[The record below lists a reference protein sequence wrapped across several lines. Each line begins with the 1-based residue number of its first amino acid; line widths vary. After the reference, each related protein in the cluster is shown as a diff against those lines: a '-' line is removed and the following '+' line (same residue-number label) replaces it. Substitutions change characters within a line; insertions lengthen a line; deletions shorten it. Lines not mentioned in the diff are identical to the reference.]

1 MGGKLKSISNI
12 DTDSSSVSLLGDGS
26 SIIQDY
32 GSNATANY
40 RFQQDGKTPQS
51 LPSSTIEVDD
61 DSKKNDQVNIR
72 TLSVS
77 SSLDDDVVFDKDGIP
92 LENSI
97 YPEVR
102 SAVPIKDDPSIR
114 VNHWRTWFLT
124 TVFVGAFAAVNQF
137 FSLRY
142 PSMSIGF
149 IVAQLISYPVG
160 SAFTAL
166 PDYQPLRKRGVSES
180 EHHLSW
186 RSWFDLNPGPYS
198 VKEHAVLTICVSLTA
213 SSAYAMSMLIA
224 QTKFYFQEYSIVYE
238 ILLVITSQML
248 GYGAAGLTRRW
259 VVYPGAMIWPET
271 LVSSTLFNT
280 IHGDKNENNTSSW
293 TISRY
298 KFFTIVLAA
307 SFAWYWVPG
316 FLFTGLSYFTIICWI
331 RPNSKVLNGLFGY
344 KSGLGILPITFD
356 WTQVS
361 QVGSSPLATP
371 FWVTANIFA
380 SVVIFFWILVPILYY
395 NNVWYSKYL
404 PLLSSSTFDNT
415 GQAYNASRVLSGTLV
430 FNQTAYEEYSP
441 LLIPFSY
448 TMSYALNFA
457 AVTAVFVHCAL
468 YHGKDIMAKL
478 RDASHG
484 GEDIH
489 KRLMRNYKEVP
500 DWWYFLLFLIV
511 FAFSIVVVTFYDT
524 QLPVWGLF
532 MSVAISLINFLP
544 QGLLEAITNQHV
556 GLNIVTELIGGYLF
570 PGKPIANL
578 MVKLYGFVPMRQGL
592 DFSRDL
598 KLAQYMKVPPVLLFW
613 MQIYCTVFAAL
624 VNVCVQR
631 WMRLNIEGICDINQ
645 PDGFSC
651 AGGRTIYNASIIW
664 GAVGPRKMF
673 SAGKMYHPILYF
685 FLIGMLVPFITY
697 ALYKRH
703 PQKWYGKLNAPV
715 FFTGSGNI
723 PPATGV
729 NYASFA
735 IVGFVFNY
743 LIKKKWRSWWTQYN
757 YVLSAGLDSGV
768 AIATV
773 LIFLCVTYPG
783 GKLEWWGN
791 TVWKNTRDYKYLG
804 YYTLAEGETFGPKT
818 WS

>member
-1 MGGKLKSISNI
+1 MVKTHSNSSSSSLLNSNSNI
-12 DTDSSSVSLLGDGS
+12 M
-26 SIIQDY
+26 QDY
-32 GSNATANY
+32 GSIVIVSDS
-40 RFQQDGKTPQS
+40 FQKEKKEVRS
-51 LPSSTIEVDD
+51 LIASHIENN
-61 DSKKNDQVNIR
+61 KNDIKDSDITIR

-77 SSLDDDVVFDKDGIP
+77 SRSNESAVFDTNGVLLK
-92 LENSI
+92 NSI

-102 SAVPIKDDPSIR
+102 SAVSIKDDPTIS

-124 TVFVGAFAAVNQF
+124 TAFVGIFAGVNQF

-142 PSMSIGF
+142 PSLSISF

-160 SAFTAL
+160 TAFAKL
-166 PDYQPLRKRGVSES
+166 PEYQLLRKNDASS
-180 EHHLSW
+180 NEHHSSW

-198 VKEHAVLTICVSLTA
+198 IKEHAVLTICVSLTA
-213 SSAYAMSMLIA
+213 SSSYAMTILIT
-224 QTKFYFQEYSIVYE
+224 QTKFYFQKYSILYE

-271 LVSSTLFNT
+271 LVSATLFNT
-280 IHGDKNENNTSSW
+280 IHDKKNKVNANGW

-298 KFFTIVLAA
+298 KFFTIVLAI
-307 SFAWYWVPG
+307 SFSWYWLPG
-316 FLFTGLSYFTIICWI
+316 FLFTGLSYFTFICWM

-356 WTQVS
+356 WTQVA
-361 QVGSSPLATP
+361 QVGTSPLATP
-371 FWVTANIFA
+371 FWVTANMFA
-380 SVVIFFWILVPILYY
+380 SVVIFFWIVVPLLYY

-415 GQAYNASRVLSGTLV
+415 GNFYNVSNVLDDNLT
-430 FNQTAYEEYSP
+430 FNQTAYEKYSP

-448 TMSYALNFA
+448 TISYALNFA

-468 YHGKDIMAKL
+468 YHGKDILNKL
-478 RDASHG
+478 KDASHG
-484 GEDIH
+484 DEDIH

-500 DWWYFLLFLIV
+500 DWWYFVLFLVV
-511 FAFSIVVVTFYDT
+511 FALSVVLVFIYDT

-532 MSVAISLINFLP
+532 ISVSISLINFLP

-556 GLNIVTELIGGYLF
+556 GLNIVTELIGGYLY

-578 MVKLYGFVPMRQGL
+578 MFKLYGFIPMRHGL

-613 MQIYCTVFAAL
+613 MQIFCTVFAAL
-624 VNVCVQR
+624 VSVYVQN
-631 WMRLNIEGICDINQ
+631 WMKVNIKDICDIDQ
-645 PDGFSC
+645 PSGFSC
-651 AGGRTIYNASIIW
+651 AGGRTIYNSSIIW
-664 GAVGPRKMF
+664 GAVGPHKIF

-685 FLIGMLVPFITY
+685 FVIGMIVPFLTY
-697 ALYKRH
+697 ALHKKY

-715 FFTGSGNI
+715 FFTGPGNI

-735 IVGFVFNY
+735 VVGFLFNY
-743 LIKKKWRSWWTQYN
+743 LVKKKWRQWWSQYN

-783 GKLEWWGN
+783 YNLEWWGN
-791 TVWKNTRDYKYLG
+791 RVWKNTRDYNQTG
-804 YYTLAEGETFGPKT
+804 YYTVQQGEKFGPKF
-818 WS
+818 WN